1 MQARPVQQ
9 ARAVRVEQQGPQEQ
23 EEPQARPV
31 QQARPVRLVPGEMME
46 LLEQQKPFKYRTQ
59 LPVSLEQMRKSL
71 T

>member
-23 EEPQARPV
+23 EEP
-31 QQARPVRLVPGEMME
+31 QARPVRLVPGEMME